1 MPVFPMASPLFV
13 HSTPRGIRWRV
24 ALVPSGSGRWLEV
37 EISKVGQRGLLRQQ
51 RALWDLSSTS
61 WDRGRPPL
69 VLPKAVEAQ
78 LEQQLVQL
86 DLLGPSGGRQSR
98 DESRPRAMP
107 PIRRRSA
114 HLAEAIGGGRR
125 ALPALVLA
133 ELIAPSKPRPVRVL
147 VAKAA

>member
-1 MPVFPMASPLFV
+1 MACALFV
-13 HSTPRGIRWRV
+13 RSTPKGICWRV

-69 VLPKAVEAQ
+69 GLPKAMQAQ

-98 DESRPRAMP
+98 DESRPRAVA

-114 HLAEAIGGGRR
+114 HLAEAVGGGRR

-133 ELIAPSKPRPVRVL
+133 ELIAPSRARAAEVL
-147 VAKAA
+147 LAKAA

>member
-1 MPVFPMASPLFV
+1 MASPLFV
-13 HSTPRGIRWRV
+13 RSTPKGICWRV
-24 ALVPSGSGRWLEV
+24 AVVPSGSRRWLEV

-69 VLPKAVEAQ
+69 GLPKAVEAQ
-78 LEQQLVQL
+78 LEQQLAQL
-86 DLLGPSGGRQSR
+86 DRQGPSGGWQFKPEARSR
-98 DESRPRAMP
+98 AVA

-114 HLAEAIGGGRR
+114 LLALAIGGGRR

-133 ELIAPSKPRPVRVL
+133 ELLAPSRARPVEAL
-147 VAKAA
+147 LAKAA

>member
-1 MPVFPMASPLFV
+1 MASPLFV
-13 HSTPRGIRWRV
+13 RSTPTGIRWRV
-24 ALVPSGSGRWLEV
+24 ALVPSDSRRWLEV

-69 VLPKAVEAQ
+69 GLPKAVEGQ

-125 ALPALVLA
+125 PLPALVLT
-133 ELIAPSKPRPVRVL
+133 ELLAPSSSRPAGAL